1 MKERS
6 AKPISGTALQKKM
19 PPSYAALVKG
29 YMGFLTGTGKS
40 ISTISSYK
48 GDLDLFERFLSERK
62 RDFYK
67 LLPRDF
73 DTYQAWLERQ
83 GLKTNTRRRKVLSAK
98 ALVKYA
104 VSRKKFTAQ
113 SAILYLKAP
122 DRLER
127 LPWIPSSD
135 EFANVLGIIE
145 TRSLTGLRNW
155 LVVQLLA
162 ETGLTLAELCALRW
176 DQIGDEQIT
185 LDTGKRP
192 RKVKIAADTDL
203 RLREWK
209 LRNPGKHLFPGFN
222 RHGITSEKMTPRG
235 VELFFRKIAKATG
248 YRSLKPKTLRHY
260 CILEWLR
267 AGVADLEIQ
276 RRLGVHPNY
285 SLLLYRKVL
294 EYRGTNA

>member
-1 MKERS
+1 MKPGMKER
-6 AKPISGTALQKKM
+6 AKPSSPTY
-19 PPSYAALVKG
+19 SALVKG

-40 ISTISSYK
+40 LSTISSYR
-48 GDLDLFERFLSERK
+48 GDLDLFEKFLKERK

-67 LLPRDF
+67 LIPRDF
-73 DTYQAWLERQ
+73 DSYQIWLERQ

-104 VSRKKFTAQ
+104 VSRKKVAQ
-113 SAILYLKAP
+113 SAILFVKAP

-127 LPWIPSSD
+127 LPWIPNSD
-135 EFANVLGIIE
+135 EFHNVLGIIE
-145 TRSLTGLRNW
+145 TKSLTGLRNW

-162 ETGLTLAELCALRW
+162 ETGLTVAELCALRW
-176 DQIGDEQIT
+176 DQIGDETIS

-192 RKVKIAADTDL
+192 RKLKIAADTDL

-248 YRSLKPKTLRHY
+248 FRYLKPKTLRHY

-267 AGVADLEIQ
+267 AGVADVEIQ

-285 SLLLYRKVL
+285 SLALYRKVL
-294 EYRGTNA
+294 EQRGTNATT

>member
-1 MKERS
+1 MRGDIKDLR
-6 AKPISGTALQKKM
+6 KPPRIGPK
-19 PPSYAALVKG
+19 PSYTALVKG

-40 ISTISSYK
+40 LSTISSYR
-48 GDLDLFERFLSERK
+48 GDLDLFEKFLRERK

-67 LLPRDF
+67 LIPRDF
-73 DTYQAWLERQ
+73 DSYQIWLERQ

-104 VSRKKFTAQ
+104 VSRKKVAQ
-113 SAILYLKAP
+113 SAILYVKAP

-127 LPWIPSSD
+127 LPWIPNAD
-135 EFANVLGIIE
+135 EFARVLSVIE

-162 ETGLTLAELCALRW
+162 ETGLTVAELCALRW
-176 DQIGDEQIT
+176 DQIGDELLT
-185 LDTGKRP
+185 VDTGRRP
-192 RKVKIAADTDL
+192 RKLRIKADTDL

-235 VELFFRKIAKATG
+235 VELFFRKIARATNF
-248 YRSLKPKTLRHY
+248 RFLKPKTLRHY
-260 CILEWLR
+260 CIVEWLR
-267 AGVADLEIQ
+267 AGVADAEVQ
-276 RRLGVHPNY
+276 KRLGVHPNY
-285 SLLLYRKVL
+285 SLALYRKVL
-294 EYRGTNA
+294 EQRGPNT

>member
-1 MKERS
+1 MKAVPKERTRPQRAS
-6 AKPISGTALQKKM
+6 VKSN
-19 PPSYAALVKG
+19 YASLVKG

-40 ISTISSYK
+40 ISTISSYR
-48 GDLDLFERFLSERK
+48 GDLDLFEKFLHERK

-67 LLPRDF
+67 LIPRDF

-104 VSRKKFTAQ
+104 VSRKKVAQ
-113 SAILYLKAP
+113 SAILFVKAP

-127 LPWIPSSD
+127 LPWIPTPD
-135 EFANVLGIIE
+135 EYSQILSVVE

-176 DQIGDEQIT
+176 DQIGDETIT

-192 RKVKIAADTDL
+192 RKIRIQADSDL

-235 VELFFRKIAKATG
+235 VELFFRKIARATG
-248 YRSLKPKTLRHY
+248 FRNLKPKTLRHF
-260 CILEWLR
+260 CVVEWLR
-267 AGVADLEIQ
+267 AGVADAEIH

-285 SLLLYRKVL
+285 SLLQYRKVL
-294 EYRGTNA
+294 EQRGTAT